1 MHAVG
6 LKKPNAFGLYDING
20 LMWET
25 CRKGEED
32 ANPRQDD
39 SADNYIL
46 RGATFGSRPPMF
58 IIGVT
63 GPAGEDRTPGKGL
76 DRCGMRVMM
85 DAP

>member
-1 MHAVG
+1 
-6 LKKPNAFGLYDING
+6 
-20 LMWET
+20 MWET
-25 CRKGEED
+25 CRRGDTD
-32 ANPRQDD
+32 AGPRQDD
-39 SADNYIL
+39 SAKNYIL

-58 IIGVT
+58 VIGVT